1 VKPGTLILRDA
12 DLLLRAE
19 GQHATGSERLPWRS
33 LIAWIVCAG
42 FLYGAAMGSSGN
54 QATQS
59 LYSGL
64 KVPLML
70 AISSALTLP
79 NFFVV
84 NTLLGLRDD
93 FAEACRGLMSM
104 QATMALALVSMAP
117 LVLFGYASGIDYQF
131 AKVLNGLV
139 FLMASICGQVSLF
152 RHYRVLIQRNPRHR
166 VGMFAWLALYTLI
179 AIQMAWVLRP
189 FIGNPDLPVSFF
201 RGDAFQG
208 TAYENLFQILIQ
220 SFQFD

>member
-1 VKPGTLILRDA
+1 VNPGSLILRDA
-12 DLLLRAE
+12 ELLLRAE

-33 LIAWIVCAG
+33 LLAWIACAG
-42 FLYGAAMGSSGN
+42 FLYGAAMGSSGS
-54 QATQS
+54 QAQQS

-104 QATMALALVSMAP
+104 QATMGLALLSMAP
-117 LVLFGYASGIDYQF
+117 LVLFGYACGIDYQF
-131 AKVLNGLV
+131 AKVLNGLM
-139 FLMASICGQVSLF
+139 FLLASVCGQITLY
-152 RHYRVLIQRNPRHR
+152 RHYRVLIERDPRHR

-201 RGDAFQG
+201 RADAFQG
-208 TAYENLFQILIQ
+208 TAYENLFQILIDSL
-220 SFQFD
+220 SFD